1 MENGKFCEE
10 AVILGNSK
18 WLTSISRA
26 DVLYEREDEVRSQ
39 FSRDYN
45 RILHSKAYRR
55 LKHKTQVFYAT
66 SNDHVCTR
74 IEHVNH
80 VASVSYTIA
89 KFLGLN
95 TELTAAISIGHDLG
109 HSPFGHF
116 GEQILRKISKN
127 EMEEEFWHEKNSL
140 HFVDDLE
147 TLPNPEG
154 KEKNLS
160 LTYAVRDGIISHC
173 GEVNE
178 NAIFPRNDSIDL
190 NLIKKPNEYSPFTW
204 EACVVK
210 ISDKISYLGRD
221 IEDALTLKILSKDQ
235 IAELISIV
243 EKIKKVK
250 VSQINNTV
258 LMHDFVNNLCQ
269 MSSPKD
275 GILFSDKYLDLINSV
290 KKFNYHNIYN
300 HPRLKHYNK
309 YADLVITS
317 TYDVLTSIFGEKE
330 DLKRNLRDMETI
342 YPSLIGS
349 FNYWLNKYS
358 NIDNDGRNESKFANK
373 IIYNISLERD
383 YKTAVID
390 YISSMTDNFAL
401 KIFSELTRFE

>member
-1 MENGKFCEE
+1 MEKGKFSEE
-10 AVILGNSK
+10 AVISGNLK
-18 WLTSISRA
+18 WLTSTSRV
-26 DVLYEREDEVRSQ
+26 DQLYEREDEVRSP

-127 EMEEEFWHEKNSL
+127 EIGEAFWHEKNSL

-178 NAIFPRNDSIDL
+178 NAIFPRNDAVDL
-190 NLIKKPNEYSPFTW
+190 HLIKKPNEYSPFTW

-221 IEDALTLKILSKDQ
+221 IEDALTLKILSREQ
-235 IAELISIV
+235 IEELISIV

-269 MSSPKD
+269 MSSPQD

-290 KKFNYHNIYN
+290 KKFNYSNIYD

-309 YADLVITS
+309 FADLVITS
-317 TYDVLTSIFGEKE
+317 TYEVLTSLFVDKNS
-330 DLKRNLRDMETI
+330 LKKNLDEMEAI

-349 FNYWLNKYS
+349 FYYWLNKYS
-358 NIDNDGRNESKFANK
+358 NIYTDGREETKFANK
-373 IIYNISLERD
+373 IIYDINIEKE

>member
-1 MENGKFCEE
+1 MEANKFRNES
-10 AVILGNSK
+10 VVSGNSK
-18 WLTSISRA
+18 WQFSISRV
-26 DVLYEREDEVRSQ
+26 DKLYEREDEVRSQ

-95 TELTAAISIGHDLG
+95 TELTGAISIGHDLG

-116 GEQILRKISKN
+116 GEQILREISKK
-127 EMEEEFWHEKNSL
+127 EIGEAFWHEKNSL

-147 TLPNPEG
+147 TLPNPDG

-178 NAIFPRNDSIDL
+178 NAIFPRLEPIDL
-190 NLIKKPNEYSPFTW
+190 AEIEKPNQFAPYTW

-221 IEDALTLKILSKDQ
+221 IEDALTLKILSREQ

-269 MSSPKD
+269 MSSPEN
-275 GILFSDKYLDLINSV
+275 GILFSDKYLELINSV
-290 KKFNYHNIYN
+290 KAFNYKNIYK
-300 HPRLKHYNK
+300 HSRLKHYGK
-309 YADLVITS
+309 YAELVIS
-317 TYDVLTSIFGEKE
+317 SIYEVLISIFDVSDVLK
-330 DLKRNLRDMETI
+330 KNLNEVEVI

-349 FNYWLNKYS
+349 FYYWLNKYS
-358 NIDNDGRNESKFANK
+358 DINTEGREDTKFANK
-373 IIYNISLERD
+373 IIYNIANERD
-383 YKTAVID
+383 YKTSVID